1 MNPYRALEDFKITLM
16 DTLAPGTLPQTEIT
30 LLPPGVSLR
39 SFLGR
44 TVSL

>member
-1 MNPYRALEDFKITLM
+1 MNPYWALEDFKITLM
-16 DTLAPGTLPQTEIT
+16 DTLAPGTLPQTKII
-30 LLPPGVSLR
+30 LLPLGLSLR